1 MQGRIIKN
9 ISNDY
14 TVQTSSNE
22 RYVCKSRGKFRN
34 MKITPLVGDEVL
46 FDEKQNY
53 ILEILPRKNE
63 LKRPPV
69 SNIDQVVILTSV
81 KHPDFSSYLLDKLI
95 TIIEYHSIEPIIC
108 FTKLDL
114 LEEKERQAMR
124 TLITYYQKLG
134 YQVYENTETEKIKKI
149 FQNKITV
156 FTGQSGAGKST
167 LLNHLDVNLELKTGE
182 ISLALGRGRHTT
194 RHVELI
200 PLFGGLVADTPGFS
214 SIDFDMNQACV
225 RDQFREFE
233 KYKEECKYKD
243 CMHVKEDHCKIKEKV
258 EDGTIL
264 KSRYENYL
272 QFIREVE
279 DYGRFY

>member
-14 TVQTSSNE
+14 TVQASSNE

-149 FQNKITV
+149 FQDKITV